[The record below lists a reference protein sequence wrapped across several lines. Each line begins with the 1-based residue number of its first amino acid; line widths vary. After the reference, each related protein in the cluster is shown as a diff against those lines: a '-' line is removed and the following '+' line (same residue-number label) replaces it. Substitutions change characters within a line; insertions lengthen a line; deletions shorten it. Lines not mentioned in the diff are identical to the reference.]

1 MDLGQLCPEIGFDGV
16 VGHQP
21 DALPVI
27 SVSLLHGHDHH
38 SAVLLRQRRGP
49 KLELAGDVLVDEE
62 NTHRFA
68 ATP

>member
-1 MDLGQLCPEIGFDGV
+1 
-16 VGHQP
+16 
-21 DALPVI
+21 
-27 SVSLLHGHDHH
+27 
-38 SAVLLRQRRGP
+38 LLRQRRGP